1 MAQADPPSD
10 TDDPAPNTVPANT
23 VLPHTVDDAALADLL
38 AQWLPAQRFF
48 AGKQRPIE
56 ALTAH
61 RLASIGPVGIVG
73 VEIEIW
79 LADVLYADGGREL
92 YQVPLHF
99 TAAEYETQAHARL
112 GSLRGSADSYLNVYD
127 AMAGKHLTQAFL
139 QGIADESVDG
149 PLRFSRTAAVTD
161 IPLGST
167 SIMLNAEQS
176 NTSVVFGD
184 QAVLKLFRR
193 LEVGLNPDI
202 EIHEALSR
210 GGGKHIA
217 RLLGYLTADLGG
229 LGALGL
235 GLSSRADGG
244 DEADGEDGAD
254 DGGDQQASL
263 AMLQDFMTT
272 ATDGWVLA
280 KASVRDLMAEAD
292 LHAQEAGGDF
302 AAEAYR
308 LGKATAQVHAELV
321 TAFGTEQLDA
331 DHVRQRADAMMQRLD
346 DAVVLVPQLADVAD
360 ALRGFY
366 DTLARSDE
374 MIVQRV
380 HGDLHLGQVLRTVNR
395 WVVLDFEGEP
405 AKSITERRRPDS
417 VLRDVAGMMRSFD
430 YAAHHQAI
438 DTPTDSQ
445 QLYRAVEWAERNRDA
460 FCAGYGSVGPDPRE
474 QTTLL
479 RAFEADKAVYEA
491 VYEARNRPA
500 WLAVPL
506 ASLSRLASPS
516 DAHHASTHRVDTN
529 QFDAPPGAQIPAD
542 REDSR

>member
-1 MAQADPPSD
+1 MAQADPPSH
-10 TDDPAPNTVPANT
+10 TDDVPSST
-23 VLPHTVDDAALADLL
+23 VLPHTVNDAALADLL

-56 ALTAH
+56 ALAAH
-61 RLASIGPVGIVG
+61 HLASIGPVSTVG
-73 VEIEIW
+73 AEIEIW
-79 LADVLYADGGREL
+79 LADVRYADGGREL

-99 TAAEYETQAHARL
+99 SAAEYETQSHARL

-139 QGIADESVDG
+139 RGIADESVDG

-161 IPLGST
+161 VPLGST

-184 QAVLKLFRR
+184 QAIMKLFRR

-217 RLLGYLTADLGG
+217 RLLGYLTTDLGG

-235 GLSSRADGG
+235 GLPDGADGG
-244 DEADGEDGAD
+244 AGTDEADRG
-254 DGGDQQASL
+254 DGGYQSASL

-308 LGKATAQVHAELV
+308 LGKATAEVHAELV
-321 TAFGTEQLDA
+321 AAFGTEQLDA
-331 DHVRQRADAMMQRLD
+331 DRVRQRAEAMMQRLD
-346 DAVVLVPQLADVAD
+346 DALVLVPQLADVAD
-360 ALRGFY
+360 ALSGFY
-366 DTLARSDE
+366 DALAQSDE
-374 MIVQRV
+374 MTVQRV

-405 AKSITERRRPDS
+405 AKSITERRQPDS

-430 YAAHHQAI
+430 YAANHQAI
-438 DTPTDSQ
+438 DTATDSQ
-445 QLYRAVEWAERNRDA
+445 QHYRAVEWSERNRDA

-479 RAFEADKAVYEA
+479 QAFEADKAVYEA

-516 DAHHASTHRVDTN
+516 DAHHANTHRFVIN